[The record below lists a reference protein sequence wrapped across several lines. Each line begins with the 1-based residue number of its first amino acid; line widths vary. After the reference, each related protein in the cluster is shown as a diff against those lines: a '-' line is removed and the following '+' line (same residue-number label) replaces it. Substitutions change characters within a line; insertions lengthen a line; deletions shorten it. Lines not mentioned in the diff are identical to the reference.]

1 VTTGRVPVAGV
12 ILAGGRG
19 TRMGGADKGWVQWQG
34 RFLVERV
41 LDRLAPQVDRVTI
54 SANRNL
60 ERYRGLGV
68 PVVEDEPAAFGPY
81 AGPLAGMLAALRHC
95 ALPCAVFVPCDAP
108 ALAADLVAR
117 LVAGAGDAATAS
129 VACSGGYRQPVFCL
143 LPTSLAPRL
152 AQALASG
159 ERRPDAFLAT
169 VGAREVHFD
178 DAAAFANVNWPAAP
192 GTGVAARGAD
202 GAAELP

>member
-1 VTTGRVPVAGV
+1 MTTDRAPVAGV

-41 LDRLAPQVDRVTI
+41 LERLAPQVDQVTI

-68 PVVEDEPAAFGPY
+68 SVVEDEPAAFGPY

-95 ALPCAVFVPCDAP
+95 ALPGAVFVPCDAP
-108 ALAADLVAR
+108 ALPADLVAR
-117 LVAGAGDAATAS
+117 LVAGAGDAVTAAL
-129 VACSGGYRQPVFCL
+129 ACSGGYRQPVFCL
-143 LPTSLAPRL
+143 LPAALAPRL

-178 DAAAFANVNWPAAP
+178 DAAAFANVNSPAPP
-192 GTGVAARGAD
+192 GAGVSARGAD
-202 GAAELP
+202 RAAELP